1 MPSWQVGGFFKLRQD
16 GQNKSKLVTISDLK
30 ESAEAS
36 PPSEPDP
43 EEKSATEPVQ
53 EDVSVKEVCNL
64 TSNTDWVEKQLY
76 LYRWSWVLT

>member
-1 MPSWQVGGFFKLRQD
+1 MRQD

-64 TSNTDWVEKQLY
+64 TSNTDWVEKH
-76 LYRWSWVLT
+76 

>member
-1 MPSWQVGGFFKLRQD
+1 M
-16 GQNKSKLVTISDLK
+16 TISDLK

-43 EEKSATEPVQ
+43 EEKSATEPAQ

-64 TSNTDWVEKQLY
+64 TWNISIVEDFFFCLLSLY
-76 LYRWSWVLT
+76 PQVYLRPGPK

>member
-1 MPSWQVGGFFKLRQD
+1 MRQN

-30 ESAEAS
+30 ESVEAS

-64 TSNTDWVEKQLY
+64 TSNTDWVEKHN
-76 LYRWSWVLT
+76 LYRWSWVQT

>member
-1 MPSWQVGGFFKLRQD
+1 MRQN

-30 ESAEAS
+30 ESVEAS

-53 EDVSVKEVCNL
+53 EDVSVKEVCKLL

>member
-1 MPSWQVGGFFKLRQD
+1 MRQD

-30 ESAEAS
+30 ESVEAS

-43 EEKSATEPVQ
+43 EEKSATESVQ

-64 TSNTDWVEKQLY
+64 TSNTDWVEKH
-76 LYRWSWVLT
+76 